1 MNWMH
6 TVAQWP
12 LWLLVVGLCV
22 FSLAAAWGLVALVR
36 RYAPYPAFKENNEL
50 VGFTYAVFGLIY
62 GVLLAF
68 TIIVAWERFAETE
81 RIVMHETT
89 VLSELWRDIKVF
101 PAADRD
107 GIHSNLLAYAQ
118 SVADDE
124 WPEMAARGKASPKTA
139 AIYEQLWDRTYVL
152 HPETK
157 IQEGYLA
164 EVLSDINQLSAN
176 RRLRLLH
183 SRTEINPI
191 LWLVLLV
198 GAAPTVGYTL
208 LLANKHR
215 WIQVCITMSIM
226 LIVLLSLLVVLSLQY
241 PFTGDV
247 SIQPEAFRDL
257 LEAFHQRLLLAGGKG

>member
-1 MNWMH
+1 E
-6 TVAQWP
+6 
-12 LWLLVVGLCV
+12 
-22 FSLAAAWGLVALVR
+22 R
-36 RYAPYPAFKENNEL
+36 

-101 PAADRD
+101 PPADRD
-107 GIHSNLLAYAQ
+107 GIHSNLMAYAQ
-118 SVADDE
+118 SVVEDE
-124 WPEMAARGKASPKTA
+124 WPVMGAQGRANPKTA
-139 AIYEQLWDRTYVL
+139 KIYEQLWDRTYVL

-157 IQEGYLA
+157 IQEAYLT
-164 EVLSDINQLSAN
+164 EVLGDISQVSAN
-176 RRLRLLH
+176 RRLRLLY
-183 SRTEINPI
+183 SRTEINSI
-191 LWLVLLV
+191 LWLVLLL

-208 LLANKHR
+208 LFANKHG
-215 WIQVCITMSIM
+215 WVQILITMSVM
-226 LIVLLSLLVVLSLQY
+226 LIVSLSLLVVLSLQY

-257 LEAFHQRLLLAGGKG
+257 LESFQRRLLSAGVGG

>member
-6 TVAQWP
+6 TVSQWP
-12 LWLLVVGLCV
+12 LWLLVVGLFM
-22 FSLAAAWGLVALVR
+22 FSLAASWALVALVR
-36 RYAPYPAFKENNEL
+36 RRAPYPAFKENNEL

-81 RIVMHETT
+81 RIVMREVTI
-89 VLSELWRDIKVF
+89 LSQLWRDAKAF
-101 PAADRD
+101 PPADRD
-107 GIHSNLLAYAQ
+107 GIHSNLIAYVQ

-124 WPEMAARGKASPKTA
+124 WSEMAAHGKQHPKTREL
-139 AIYEQLWDRTYVL
+139 YEQLWDYTYKL
-152 HPETK
+152 APSTK
-157 IQEGYLA
+157 NQEAFLT
-164 EVLSDINQLSAN
+164 EVLSDINQLSMN
-176 RRLRLLH
+176 RRLRILY
-183 SRTEINPI
+183 SRTEINGI

-208 LLANKHR
+208 LFANKHG
-215 WIQVCITMSIM
+215 WVQVLITMSIM
-226 LIVLLSLLVVLSLQY
+226 VIVLLSLLVALSLQY

-257 LEAFHQRLLLAGGKG
+257 LESFHQRLLTAGGQG

>member
-6 TVAQWP
+6 MVAEWP
-12 LWLLVVGLCV
+12 LWLATVGVFL
-22 FSLAAAWGLVALVR
+22 FSLAASAALVALVR
-36 RYAPYPAFKENNEL
+36 RCAPYPAFKENNEL

-81 RIVMHETT
+81 RIVMQETT
-89 VLSELWRDIKVF
+89 VLSELWRDCKAF

-107 GIHSNLLAYAQ
+107 GIHSNLMAYAR
-118 SVADDE
+118 SVVEDE
-124 WPEMAARGKASPKTA
+124 WPELSKHGKASPKTA
-139 AIYEQLWDRTYVL
+139 KIYDQIWERTYTL

-157 IQEGYLA
+157 LQEAYLA
-164 EVLSDINQLSAN
+164 EVLGNMNQLSAN
-176 RRLRLLH
+176 RRLRVLY
-183 SRTEINPI
+183 SRMEINGI

-208 LLANKHR
+208 LFANKHA
-215 WIQVCITMSIM
+215 WVQVLVTLSIM

-247 SIQPEAFRDL
+247 SIHPEAFHDL
-257 LEAFHQRLLLAGGKG
+257 LESFQRRLLTAGVQG